1 MLSLRIPLRA
11 TRINHRIS
19 RVKWK
24 SSIWL
29 KQLRDKGTLKIDR
42 DVLIYA
48 FFLFLSFIFWYLN
61 SLGKEIESD
70 VKYPVRYIN
79 IPKERVL
86 TDGLPAKLDL
96 YLKGPGY
103 SILKLKL
110 SGNRAPLVLDISA
123 IDYTRVPGSKTLNY
137 YILTSDLIPNLTNQ
151 LRAECRINSIKP
163 DTLFFSFDRIISKS
177 VVVSPNIE
185 VQTERQYFVKGK
197 ILISPDTL
205 TITGPEHMLDTI
217 GRIRTIFK
225 KFTGLNNIYK
235 KNLNL
240 KIPKGVTASVRKVTV
255 TIPVEQFTEAETEVP
270 VKILNQ
276 PDSINVK
283 IFPDLVTVKGFVAI
297 SDYKKFEEIPFEVI
311 VDLKKA
317 DLNSGDKLP
326 VEFRNIPPFVNS
338 LRVSPSKVDFLIEKK
353 SK

>member
-1 MLSLRIPLRA
+1 VLSLRILLQA
-11 TRINHRIS
+11 TRINHRFS

-29 KQLRDKGTLKIDR
+29 KQLREKGTLKIDR

-48 FFLFLSFIFWYLN
+48 FFLFLSFLFWYLN

-86 TDGLPAKLDL
+86 TDGLPARLDL

-103 SILKLKL
+103 SIMKLKL
-110 SGNRAPLVLDISA
+110 SGNRAPLILDISA
-123 IDYTRVPGSKTLNY
+123 IDYKRVPRTRSLNY
-137 YILTSDLIPNLTNQ
+137 YILTTDLIPNLTNQ

-177 VVVSPNIE
+177 VTVYPNVEI
-185 VQTERQYFVKGK
+185 QTERQYFVKGK
-197 ILISPDTL
+197 ISAFPDSV

-217 GRIRTIFK
+217 GRIQTIFK
-225 KFTGLNNIYK
+225 KFSGLSDIYRRNI
-235 KNLNL
+235 NL

-270 VKILNQ
+270 VRILNL
-276 PDSINVK
+276 PDSINLK
-283 IFPDLVTVKGFVAI
+283 IFPDLVTVKGLVAI
-297 SDYKKFEEIPFEVI
+297 GDYKKFEEVPFEVVI
-311 VDLKKA
+311 DLKKV
-317 DLNSGDKLP
+317 DLNSSDKLP
-326 VEFRNIPPFVNS
+326 LEFRNIPPFVNS

-353 SK
+353 NK